1 MKLEVFIYK
10 MLLFLALTMSNTI
23 QASTLAVE
31 AGASAGCMPKKGS
44 SESATQFSN
53 IIS

>member
-10 MLLFLALTMSNTI
+10 MILFLALATSNAI

-31 AGASAGCMPKKGS
+31 ADASAYLLKGVLIYF
-44 SESATQFSN
+44 T
-53 IIS
+53 